1 MKKKTLY
8 LFILIF
14 SVSLFSSA
22 KKIKGYCENAS
33 VCCNMVKQNSSEAIK
48 FKNAN
53 EGELNFPS
61 LGLFFFIN

>member
-33 VCCNMVKQNSSEAIK
+33 VCCNMAKQNCSDAMK
-48 FKNAN
+48 FKIAT

-61 LGLFFFIN
+61 LGLFLFTN

>member
-1 MKKKTLY
+1 MKKKTFY

-33 VCCNMVKQNSSEAIK
+33 VCCNMVNQNCSDAIK
-48 FKNAN
+48 LKMAN
-53 EGELNFPS
+53 EGELSLPS
-61 LGLFFFIN
+61 LGLFLFTN

>member
-33 VCCNMVKQNSSEAIK
+33 ICCNMVNQNCSDAIK
-48 FKNAN
+48 LKMAN
-53 EGELNFPS
+53 EGELSLPS
-61 LGLFFFIN
+61 LGLFLFTN

>member
-1 MKKKTLY
+1 MKKKILY

-33 VCCNMVKQNSSEAIK
+33 VCCNMVNQDCSDAIK
-48 FKNAN
+48 LKMAN
-53 EGELNFPS
+53 EGELSLPS
-61 LGLFFFIN
+61 LGLFLFTN

>member
-1 MKKKTLY
+1 MKKKILY
-8 LFILIF
+8 LSILIL

-33 VCCNMVKQNSSEAIK
+33 MCSNMVNQKCSDAIK
-48 FKNAN
+48 LKMGN

-61 LGLFFFIN
+61 LGLLLNTN

>member
-33 VCCNMVKQNSSEAIK
+33 ICCNMMNQNCSDPIK
-48 FKNAN
+48 FKSAN
-53 EGELNFPS
+53 EGELSFPS
-61 LGLFFFIN
+61 LGLFLFTN

>member
-1 MKKKTLY
+1 MKKKILY

-33 VCCNMVKQNSSEAIK
+33 VCCNMVNQNCSDAIK
-48 FKNAN
+48 LEMAN
-53 EGELNFPS
+53 EGELSVPS
-61 LGLFFFIN
+61 LGLFLFTN

>member
-1 MKKKTLY
+1 MKKKILY

-33 VCCNMVKQNSSEAIK
+33 VCCNMVNQNCSDAIK
-48 FKNAN
+48 LKMPN
-53 EGELNFPS
+53 EGELSLPS
-61 LGLFFFIN
+61 LGLFLFTN

>member
-1 MKKKTLY
+1 MKKKILY

-33 VCCNMVKQNSSEAIK
+33 VCSNMVNQDCSDAIK
-48 FKNAN
+48 IKMAN
-53 EGELNFPS
+53 EGELSLPS
-61 LGLFFFIN
+61 LGLFLFTN

>member
-1 MKKKTLY
+1 MKKKILY

-33 VCCNMVKQNSSEAIK
+33 VCCNMVNQNCSDAIK
-48 FKNAN
+48 LKMTN
-53 EGELNFPS
+53 EGELSLPS
-61 LGLFFFIN
+61 LGLFLFTN

>member
-1 MKKKTLY
+1 MKKKIIY

-33 VCCNMVKQNSSEAIK
+33 VCCNMVNQNCSDAIK
-48 FKNAN
+48 LKMAN
-53 EGELNFPS
+53 EGELSLPS
-61 LGLFFFIN
+61 LGLFLFTN

>member
-33 VCCNMVKQNSSEAIK
+33 VCCNMVNQNCSDAIK
-48 FKNAN
+48 LKMAN
-53 EGELNFPS
+53 EGELSLPS
-61 LGLFFFIN
+61 LGLFLFTN

>member
-1 MKKKTLY
+1 MKKKILY

-33 VCCNMVKQNSSEAIK
+33 VCCNMMKQNCSDAIK
-48 FKNAN
+48 FKTAN
-53 EGELNFPS
+53 E
-61 LGLFFFIN
+61 

>member
-1 MKKKTLY
+1 MKKKILY

-33 VCCNMVKQNSSEAIK
+33 VCCNMVNQNCSDAIK
-48 FKNAN
+48 LKMAN
-53 EGELNFPS
+53 EAELSLPS
-61 LGLFFFIN
+61 VGLFLFTN

>member
-1 MKKKTLY
+1 MKKKILY

-33 VCCNMVKQNSSEAIK
+33 VCCNMVNQNCSDAIK
-48 FKNAN
+48 LKMTN
-53 EGELNFPS
+53 EAELSLPS
-61 LGLFFFIN
+61 LGLFLFTN

>member
-1 MKKKTLY
+1 MKKKILY

-33 VCCNMVKQNSSEAIK
+33 VCCNMVNQNCSDASK
-48 FKNAN
+48 LKMAN
-53 EGELNFPS
+53 EGELSLPS
-61 LGLFFFIN
+61 LGLFLFTN

>member
-1 MKKKTLY
+1 MKKKILY

-33 VCCNMVKQNSSEAIK
+33 VCCSMVNQNCSDAIK
-48 FKNAN
+48 LKMAN
-53 EGELNFPS
+53 EGELSLPS
-61 LGLFFFIN
+61 LGLFLFTN